1 MRIGELAALA
11 GVTTRTVRH
20 YHRLGVLPEPGRLA
34 NGYREYGIRHAVALA
49 RVRRLT
55 GLGMGLAEVREVLA
69 DEAGVELVEI
79 LGELDA
85 DLARQ
90 EAVIAGRRARL
101 GELMRQAREGRLPA
115 EGPVSPELYGLLGAV
130 GAGDSGDS
138 GVAAKDRSHLAL
150 LDTVLGED
158 DRERFFGALRPFA
171 DDEALA
177 GRVHG
182 LYERLDALADAE
194 PDDPRVGPLGDEL
207 AAVVPEELVRLMG
220 EQRLPLGDS
229 FGKALLADFT
239 PAQAATVRHMVAKI
253 AARARAG
260 ARAGA
265 GRDEGAA

>member
-79 LGELDA
+79 LEELDA

-90 EAVIAGRRARL
+90 EAVIGGRRARL
-101 GELMRQAREGRLPA
+101 GELMRQAREGRLPV

-130 GAGDSGDS
+130 GAGDSG
-138 GVAAKDRSHLAL
+138 VAAKDRSHLVL
-150 LDTVLGED
+150 LDTVLGEG

-171 DDEALA
+171 DDEALT
-177 GRVHG
+177 GRVRG

-207 AAVVPEELVRLMG
+207 AAVVPEELVRMMG
-220 EQRLPLGDS
+220 EGAEGVDPLGDS
-229 FGKALLADFT
+229 FGKALLADFA
-239 PAQAATVRHMVAKI
+239 PAQAATVRRMIAKI
-253 AARARAG
+253 A

-265 GRDEGAA
+265 GRDEGPA